1 MPKIKWSSFTSG
13 GPVTTGDET
22 VGLRAGTNVRFDA
35 TQFETIDIDNINID
49 GNIISSTNTNGNIQL
64 VPDGTG
70 QVEVNDPGLETGG
83 ILVDGGAYET
93 AFRVNDIGGT
103 TPAQMI
109 LHKHSTTWEPIILS
123 ARSNSNTSAHATVTA
138 GMSVLNIYGSGWLN
152 SYYGTMASITF
163 SADTTGTIADGS
175 APGRLQFNVTPN
187 GSLLPVTAMTISNNG
202 VVTLA
207 NALPV
212 GSGGSGRTTA
222 TAYGVICG
230 GTTSTGAHQSVASVG
245 TAGQVLTSNGPGAL
259 PTFQNQSGY
268 IWNEVTG
275 TSESMTVESGY
286 IANNAGL
293 VTLTLPA
300 TASVGDSI
308 SVAGKGA
315 GGWKI
320 AQNAGQ
326 VIRAGSSSTTVGATG
341 YLQSTNQYD
350 SIELLCITANTD
362 WVVLTG
368 PQGNITVA

>member
-1 MPKIKWSSFTSG
+1 MATNNAVNTSLAG
-13 GPVTTGDET
+13 QTGT
-22 VGLRAGTNVRFDA
+22 GKFVGDTAPTMTNV
-35 TQFETIDIDNINID
+35 TINDININTD
-49 GNIISSTNTNGNIQL
+49 TISTITTNGNL
-64 VPDGTG
+64 YLEPNGTG
-70 QVEVNDPGLETGG
+70 HVDVGDPGLEVGN
-83 ILVDGGAYET
+83 ILIDGVAFNSR
-93 AFRVNDIGGT
+93 FRVNDIGNT
-103 TPAQMI
+103 APAMVTI
-109 LHKHSTTWEPIILS
+109 HKHSTTQEPLQIA

-138 GMSVLNIYGSGWLN
+138 NMPLYSMYATGWLN
-152 SYYGTMASITF
+152 SYYGVFGQIRF
-163 SADTTGTIADGS
+163 SADSTGTLADGS
-175 APGRLQFNVTPN
+175 APGKLELMVTPD
-187 GSLLPVTAMTISNNG
+187 GAVIPVSALSINNAG
-202 VVTLA
+202 ITTLA

-230 GTTSTGAHQSVASVG
+230 GTTSTAAHQSVASLG
-245 TAGQVLTSNGPGAL
+245 TAGQVLTSNGAGAL

-275 TSESMTVESGY
+275 TSQSMAVESGY

-300 TASVGDSI
+300 SASVGESI
-308 SVAGKGA
+308 AVAGKGA

-326 VIRAGSSSTTVGATG
+326 VIRAGASSTTIGAAG